1 MARKPKPPTPPPA
14 PSVHSGSAHVDP
26 SGEERF
32 RALLEDLHVGVAL
45 LGAQAEVQFANRA
58 AANIFGMTLEE
69 VLGKTSDE
77 INLTGLREDGSE
89 FPFPLR
95 PVPQVLESGEPIRD
109 RLVGYRR
116 RDSGETFWIFGTT
129 TPQLGGDGSVRGVI
143 ATFTD
148 VTAWK
153 HAEDKL
159 RESEERFRKA
169 FESSAIGMALVA
181 LDGRWLRVNESLCR
195 IVGYT
200 PEEML
205 AMDFQSITHPD
216 DLGPDIELARRVIAG
231 QLGNFHVEKRYL
243 HKDGRIVWVLL
254 SVSMVRDRVGN
265 PLYFVSQIQDITD
278 RKRTDSELRSLST
291 RLLELQEEER
301 RRIARDLHDSFAQ
314 TLLGIGLNLAQ
325 LDESRNLKGRREK
338 RILAETRKMIKALSR
353 ETRSLSYLLHPPL
366 LDEMGLVS
374 AIEEYA
380 RGYSARSGIRLE
392 LDLDSNTGRLPR
404 EIETAIFRVIQEA
417 LGNIQKHSGSA
428 TAAIRLN
435 KRENKITLEVKDQGR
450 GIHNGEVQKGNLSTR
465 QLGVG
470 ILGMRERM
478 HQLGGQLEVV
488 STDSGTVVRATLP
501 LPTGVE
507 DAAANSDRR

>member
-1 MARKPKPPTPPPA
+1 
-14 PSVHSGSAHVDP
+14 
-26 SGEERF
+26 
-32 RALLEDLHVGVAL
+32 
-45 LGAQAEVQFANRA
+45 
-58 AANIFGMTLEE
+58 
-69 VLGKTSDE
+69 
-77 INLTGLREDGSE
+77 
-89 FPFPLR
+89 
-95 PVPQVLESGEPIRD
+95 
-109 RLVGYRR
+109 
-116 RDSGETFWIFGTT
+116 
-129 TPQLGGDGSVRGVI
+129 
-143 ATFTD
+143 
-148 VTAWK
+148 
-153 HAEDKL
+153 
-159 RESEERFRKA
+159 
-169 FESSAIGMALVA
+169 
-181 LDGRWLRVNESLCR
+181 
-195 IVGYT
+195 
-200 PEEML
+200 
-205 AMDFQSITHPD
+205 
-216 DLGPDIELARRVIAG
+216 
-231 QLGNFHVEKRYL
+231 
-243 HKDGRIVWVLL
+243 
-254 SVSMVRDRVGN
+254 
-265 PLYFVSQIQDITD
+265 
-278 RKRTDSELRSLST
+278 
-291 RLLELQEEER
+291 LQEEER

-435 KRENKITLEVKDQGR
+435 KRENKITLEVRDQGR